1 MLVLCPQGSIS
12 NVRQLTRQAN
22 AVNVVN
28 GKTSACW
35 HRRCGS
41 RMVDHD
47 AVLHRPQ
54 RTRAGSRTFTIMLL
68 HPATAHLEIWNIVVD
83 WMMIGWLVSRWCPC
97 IRQNRSSSV
106 WIYFLVMTQSGVVG
120 RMFFIIQAA
129 IPQVATGQK
138 HKPGWAAVS
147 CPGYIHVAW
156 LLWAC

>member
-1 MLVLCPQGSIS
+1 MLVLCLRGSIS

-41 RMVDHD
+41 SMVDHD
-47 AVLHRPQ
+47 AVLASAPANACRQSHLHNHAIASSD
-54 RTRAGSRTFTIMLL
+54 RAPR
-68 HPATAHLEIWNIVVD
+68 NIVVD

-97 IRQNRSSSV
+97 IRQNKSSSV